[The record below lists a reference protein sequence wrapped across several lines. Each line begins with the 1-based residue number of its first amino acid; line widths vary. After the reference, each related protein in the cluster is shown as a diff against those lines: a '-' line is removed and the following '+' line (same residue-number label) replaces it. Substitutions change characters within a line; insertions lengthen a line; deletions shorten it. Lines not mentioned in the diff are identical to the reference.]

1 MNIKSKDLL
10 DLFERMEREG
20 WAYEW
25 GAAREGCVDCSGA
38 FVWAYR
44 QLDSSVY
51 IAHGSNSILRQSM
64 APLQPMSAAR
74 PGWAAVK
81 IRAWTDAQKNNRWY
95 GQEPGDGY
103 HIGLVGRDGRIL
115 NAKGTATGFVA
126 SDPDEGWD
134 GCAPLTDVTYD
145 EGEEEDATMLYRAT
159 VTTEKDPLRVRQSPG
174 TGRIIGHVPRGKTV
188 EVLADKGDGW
198 PRIRYNEL
206 VGYASGDYLTRVEDT
221 DRIEIAPDVEAELI
235 DVTTLVNEDG
245 MSLTLVG
252 RWSVAQD

>member
-1 MNIKSKDLL
+1 MIKLNEL
-10 DLFERMEREG
+10 MELFERMEQEH

-25 GAAREGCVDCSGA
+25 GAAQEGKVDCSGA

-44 QLDSSVY
+44 QLSGPD

-64 APLQPMSAAR
+64 ALLQPMSAAR

-103 HIGLVGRDGRIL
+103 HIGLVGWDGRIL

-126 SDPDEGWD
+126 SDPGEGWD

-145 EGEEEDATMLYRAT
+145 EGEEEDATMLYRAA

-174 TGRIIGHVPRGKTV
+174 TGRIIGHVPRGAGV

-235 DVTTLVNEDG
+235 DATTLVNEDG

>member
-25 GAAREGCVDCSGA
+25 GAAREGKVDCSGA

-44 QLDSSVY
+44 HLGGPD

-95 GQEPGDGY
+95 GQEPGDCY

-115 NAKGTATGFVA
+115 NAKGTAAGFVA

-145 EGEEEDATMLYRAT
+145 EGEEEDATMLYRAA
-159 VTTEKDPLRVRQSPG
+159 VTTEKGPLRVRAWAQ
-174 TGRIIGHVPRGKTV
+174 TGRILGTVPRGTV
-188 EVLADKGDGW
+188 VDVLADSGDGW
-198 PRIRYNEL
+198 PRIRFNEL

>member
-1 MNIKSKDLL
+1 MQ
-10 DLFERMEREG
+10 REN

-38 FVWAYR
+38 FVWAYK
-44 QLDSSVY
+44 QLGGPS
-51 IAHGSNSILRQSM
+51 IAHGSNSILRRSM
-64 APLQPMSAAR
+64 GELLPMSAAQ
-74 PGWAAVK
+74 PGYAAVK
-81 IRAWTDAQKNNRWY
+81 VREWSEAESGNRWY
-95 GQEPGDGY
+95 GQAPGDCY
-103 HIGLVGRDGRIL
+103 HIGLVGRDRKIL
-115 NAKGTATGFVA
+115 NAKGTAAGFVA

-134 GCAPLTDVTYD
+134 GCAPLTDVIYD
-145 EGEEEDATMLYRAT
+145 EGEEDETMLYRAT

-221 DRIEIAPDVEAELI
+221 GEGQSPDEGIHVMLILTDSAGNEWIPVGDFSARLVAAE
-235 DVTTLVNEDG
+235 D
-245 MSLTLVG
+245 
-252 RWSVAQD
+252 

>member
-1 MNIKSKDLL
+1 MIKLNEL
-10 DLFERMEREG
+10 MELFERMEQEH

-25 GAAREGCVDCSGA
+25 GAAQEGKVDCSGA

-44 QLDSSVY
+44 QLSGPD

-64 APLQPMSAAR
+64 ALLQPMSAAR

-103 HIGLVGRDGRIL
+103 HIGLVGWDGRIL

-174 TGRIIGHVPRGKTV
+174 TGRIIGHVPRGAGV

>member
-1 MNIKSKDLL
+1 MERINRGELL

-20 WAYEW
+20 WAYAW
-25 GAAREGCVDCSGA
+25 GAAREGNVDCSGA

-44 QLDSSVY
+44 QLGGPD

-95 GQEPGDGY
+95 GQEPGDCY

-115 NAKGTATGFVA
+115 NAKGTAAGFVA

-145 EGEEEDATMLYRAT
+145 EEEEEDATMLYRAT

-206 VGYASGDYLTRVEDT
+206 VGYASGDYLTRVEEEETAD
-221 DRIEIAPDVEAELI
+221 APEDEWELV
-235 DVTTLVNEDG
+235 DATTLVNEDG

>member
-1 MNIKSKDLL
+1 MIQRSELL

-25 GAAREGCVDCSGA
+25 GAAQEGKVDCSGA

-44 QLDSSVY
+44 QLGGPD

-81 IRAWTDAQKNNRWY
+81 IRAWTDAQANNRWY
-95 GQEPGDGY
+95 GQEPGDCY

-115 NAKGTATGFVA
+115 NAKGTAAGFVA

-174 TGRIIGHVPRGKTV
+174 TGRIIGHVPRGAGV

-206 VGYASGDYLTRVEDT
+206 VGYASGDYLTRVAEEETADAPED
-221 DRIEIAPDVEAELI
+221 EWELV
-235 DVTTLVNEDG
+235 DATTLVNEDG

>member
-1 MNIKSKDLL
+1 MIKLNEL
-10 DLFERMEREG
+10 MELFERMEQEH

-25 GAAREGCVDCSGA
+25 GAAQEGKVDCSGA

-44 QLDSSVY
+44 QLGGPD

-64 APLQPMSAAR
+64 TLLQPMSAAR

-115 NAKGTATGFVA
+115 NAKGTAAGFVA

-145 EGEEEDATMLYRAT
+145 EGEEEDATMLYRAA

-174 TGRIIGHVPRGKTV
+174 TGRIIGHVPRGAEI

>member
-1 MNIKSKDLL
+1 MERINRGELL

-25 GAAREGCVDCSGA
+25 GAAQEGKVDCSGA

-44 QLDSSVY
+44 HLGGPD

-103 HIGLVGRDGRIL
+103 HIGLVSRDGRIL
-115 NAKGTATGFVA
+115 NAKGTAAGFVA
-126 SDPDEGWD
+126 SGPDEGWD

-145 EGEEEDATMLYRAT
+145 EGEEEDATMLYMAT

-206 VGYASGDYLTRVEDT
+206 VGYASGDYLTRVEEEEPAD
-221 DRIEIAPDVEAELI
+221 APEDEWELV
-235 DVTTLVNEDG
+235 DATTLVNEDG

>member
-1 MNIKSKDLL
+1 MNIKSEDLL

-25 GAAREGCVDCSGA
+25 GAAREGKVDCSGA

-44 QLDSSVY
+44 QLGGPD

-74 PGWAAVK
+74 PGWAAMK
-81 IRAWTDAQKNNRWY
+81 IRAWTDAQANNRWY
-95 GQEPGDGY
+95 NQEPGDGY

-145 EGEEEDATMLYRAT
+145 EGEEEDAAMLYRAT
-159 VTTEKDPLRVRQSPG
+159 VTTKTDPLRVRAWAQ
-174 TGRIIGHVPRGKTV
+174 TGRILGTVPRGTV
-188 EVLADKGDGW
+188 VDVLADSGDGW

>member
-25 GAAREGCVDCSGA
+25 GAAREGKVDCSGA

-44 QLDSSVY
+44 HLGGPD

-95 GQEPGDGY
+95 GQEPGDCY

-126 SDPDEGWD
+126 SDPGEGWD

-145 EGEEEDATMLYRAT
+145 EGEEEDATILYRAA
-159 VTTEKDPLRVRQSPG
+159 VTTEKDPLRVRQSPV
-174 TGRIIGHVPRGKTV
+174 TGRIIGHVPRGVVV

>member
-1 MNIKSKDLL
+1 M
-10 DLFERMEREG
+10 
-20 WAYEW
+20 
-25 GAAREGCVDCSGA
+25 
-38 FVWAYR
+38 
-44 QLDSSVY
+44 
-51 IAHGSNSILRQSM
+51 
-64 APLQPMSAAR
+64 
-74 PGWAAVK
+74 
-81 IRAWTDAQKNNRWY
+81 
-95 GQEPGDGY
+95 
-103 HIGLVGRDGRIL
+103 
-115 NAKGTATGFVA
+115 A

-145 EGEEEDATMLYRAT
+145 EGEEEDATMLYRAA

-174 TGRIIGHVPRGKTV
+174 TGRIIGHVPRGAEI

-252 RWSVAQD
+252 RWSVAED

>member
-25 GAAREGCVDCSGA
+25 GAAQEGKVDCSGA

-44 QLDSSVY
+44 QLGGPD

-64 APLQPMSAAR
+64 TLLQPMSAAR

-103 HIGLVGRDGRIL
+103 HIGLVGWDGRIL

-174 TGRIIGHVPRGKTV
+174 TGRIIGHVPRGAGV

-206 VGYASGDYLTRVEDT
+206 VGYASGDYLTRVGE
-221 DRIEIAPDVEAELI
+221 PDGETGGEGKT
-235 DVTTLVNEDG
+235 TTLVNEDG
-245 MSLTLVG
+245 ISLTLVG
-252 RWSVAQD
+252 RWSVAEDGCP

>member
-25 GAAREGCVDCSGA
+25 GAAREGKVDCSGA

-44 QLDSSVY
+44 QLGGPD

-64 APLQPMSAAR
+64 TLLQPMSAAR

-95 GQEPGDGY
+95 GQEPGDCY

-115 NAKGTATGFVA
+115 NAKGTAAGFVA
-126 SDPDEGWD
+126 SDPGEGWD

-145 EGEEEDATMLYRAT
+145 EGEEEDATMLYRAA

>member
-25 GAAREGCVDCSGA
+25 GAAREGKVDCSGA

-44 QLDSSVY
+44 QLGGPD

-74 PGWAAVK
+74 PGWAAMK
-81 IRAWTDAQKNNRWY
+81 IRAWTDAQANNRWY
-95 GQEPGDGY
+95 NQEPGDGY

-145 EGEEEDATMLYRAT
+145 EGEEEDAAMLYRAT
-159 VTTEKDPLRVRQSPG
+159 VTTKTDPLRVRAWAQ
-174 TGRIIGHVPRGKTV
+174 TGRILGTVPRGTV
-188 EVLADKGDGW
+188 VDVLADSGDGW